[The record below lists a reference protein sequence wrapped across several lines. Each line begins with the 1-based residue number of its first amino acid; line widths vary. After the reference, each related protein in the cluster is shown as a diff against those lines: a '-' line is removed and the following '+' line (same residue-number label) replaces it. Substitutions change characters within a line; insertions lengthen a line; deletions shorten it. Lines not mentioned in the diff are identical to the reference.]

1 MSLFAPQITDIH
13 THRADARDAI
23 ISIGPDGTMRDG
35 LYYSVGIH
43 PWDTQQYADPVRRAE
58 ALARLESM
66 ARDPRVL
73 AIGEAGMDTLRGG
86 DLDMQQSLFESQA
99 RLAEQVGKPMILHV
113 VRAYDRLL
121 ASRRR
126 LSPVQ
131 PWIIHGFRG
140 GPEQARQ
147 LLAHGLH
154 LSLGTRYNPDTL
166 AVIPP
171 DRLHRETDAPDTS
184 TDNIPTR

>member
-1 MSLFAPQITDIH
+1 MSLFGPNITDIH
-13 THRADARDAI
+13 THRTDARDAI
-23 ISIGPDGTMRDG
+23 ISIGPDDDMRDG

-43 PWDTQQYADPVRRAE
+43 PWDTSLYADPVRRAD
-58 ALARLESM
+58 AMSRLERM

-86 DLDMQQSLFESQA
+86 DLDMQQNLFESQA
-99 RLAEQVGKPMILHV
+99 LLAERVGKPMILHI
-113 VRAYDRLL
+113 VRAYDRLI

-126 LSPVQ
+126 LSPAQ

-171 DRLHRETDAPDTS
+171 DRLHRETDSPDT
-184 TDNIPTR
+184 TIDN